1 GELPAGAAGRAAA
14 DAGARAPE
22 RRLHR
27 HRDHAGDDGALARSL
42 ERGVQSAVSLIRLH
56 VPTAKKPPH
65 ANISARWQT
74 IHHAAARFKFALN
87 VMPSFPQAA
96 GIAERI

>member
-1 GELPAGAAGRAAA
+1 MS
-14 DAGARAPE
+14 
-22 RRLHR
+22 RR
-27 HRDHAGDDGALARSL
+27 
-42 ERGVQSAVSLIRLH
+42 Q
-56 VPTAKKPPH
+56 KKPPH